1 MELTI
6 VSMLYYAWH
15 VLLFTIVN
23 IDQTNTFKHHL
34 TRISINS
41 LSGKILANKNCVEI
55 YATEYQG
62 VDCLNFI
69 CTPQTRVVILAYC
82 LF

>member
-23 IDQTNTFKHHL
+23 IETTNTFKHHL
-34 TRISINS
+34 TTISINI
-41 LSGKILANKNCVEI
+41 LSGKILANKNCIET
-55 YATEYQG
+55 YATKYQG
-62 VDCLNFI
+62 VNCLNFI
-69 CTPQTRVVILAYC
+69 CTPQKRVVILTYC